1 MRPFLIGPIPYY
13 LREICGK
20 SAYLRNLR
28 ETRGR
33 SGEEAEGFA
42 GDGVKGVI
50 GEGEEAAFQGDA
62 LGRDVAEVG
71 GYQKGGDMQL
81 VEAVGGEGLQRF
93 GRQAVSPVGMPYP
106 ITDFTLGWADFIVFV
121 TGRHKADAAYRFT
134 GFFQHHRECV
144 AVGDEDV
151 AQHLQAEF
159 DGGVARPQGKFAHTA
174 V

>member
-1 MRPFLIGPIPYY
+1 MRG
-13 LREICGK
+13 G
-20 SAYLRNLR
+20 
-28 ETRGR
+28 G
-33 SGEEAEGFA
+33 SGEEAESFA

-62 LGRDVAEVG
+62 LRWDIAEVG
-71 GYQKGGDMQL
+71 GYQKGGNMQL

-93 GRQAVSPVGMPYP
+93 GSQAVSPVGMPYP
-106 ITDFTLGWADFIVFV
+106 ITDFPFVWVDFIVFV
-121 TGRHKADAAYRFT
+121 TGGHKADATYRFV
-134 GFFQHHRECV
+134 GFFQYHRECV
-144 AVGDEDV
+144 AVVDEEV